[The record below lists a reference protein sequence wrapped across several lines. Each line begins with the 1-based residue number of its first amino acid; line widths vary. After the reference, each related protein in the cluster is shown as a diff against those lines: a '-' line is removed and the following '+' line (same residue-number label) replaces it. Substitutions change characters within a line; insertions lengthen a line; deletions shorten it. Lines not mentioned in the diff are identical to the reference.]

1 MRKSRFVVCLVLLLN
16 MFLTAQQNYMNSV
29 ERGMWDSYNG
39 RATIFI
45 CSPDTVVQYS
55 QGDLIPQE
63 APHEIA
69 DTKPGVTWPE
79 HGSIEFN
86 NITMSYRPGLP
97 KVLKGISMSIKGG
110 EKIGVVGR
118 LGFFL
123 LRRKWHSTVT
133 PGPELERV
141 RSCWHYS
148 GSSNWTQGASQLTG
162 QCENTWLEIRNCSW
176 PMFRV
181 DISRIGLTDLRSK
194 VSIIPQDVR
203 STVVRHLY
211 TKYLPK
217 SSHYFSLAL
226 FVRTWIHS
234 ISTTM
239 FASGM
244 HWNGH
249 TW

>member
-1 MRKSRFVVCLVLLLN
+1 MRKSRFVVCSVLLLN

-29 ERGMWDSYNG
+29 ERGMWDSYKG

-162 QCENTWLEIRNCSW
+162 QCKNTWAKNERGWRVQIKIEHRKAHFANVSLPFLLARYFP
-176 PMFRV
+176 PMRATLLPRS
-181 DISRIGLTDLRSK
+181 IYLT
-194 VSIIPQDVR
+194 
-203 STVVRHLY
+203 
-211 TKYLPK
+211 
-217 SSHYFSLAL
+217 
-226 FVRTWIHS
+226 IHVL
-234 ISTTM
+234 
-239 FASGM
+239 
-244 HWNGH
+244 
-249 TW
+249 